1 MVDLM
6 QKEEYGNTNIIYNEK
21 RDTLEAHL
29 VQLEVFVEK
38 NKKEEE
44 LLYVRESALYI
55 LGDRNLATSPS
66 SNRLL
71 IISKDYLG
79 KLIEF
84 YEKNNPSIV
93 VQVVKC
99 PISEF
104 VYSEVNKKIKR
115 DVLEIIDKNNDK
127 IKNKKELNELINKAI
142 DKYDLNILKKELLD
156 LMVKQYDKT
165 NMDEAKG
172 KKM

>member
-1 MVDLM
+1 M

-21 RDTLEAHL
+21 RKTLEAHL
-29 VQLEVFVEK
+29 VQLEVFVET
-38 NKKEEE
+38 NKKGEE

-71 IISKDYLG
+71 IISKDYLE

-99 PISEF
+99 PISEY
-104 VYSEVNKKIKR
+104 VYSEVDKKIKR
-115 DVLEIIDKNNDK
+115 DVLEVIDKNNDK
-127 IKNKKELNELINKAI
+127 IKNKKELNELINNTI
-142 DKYDLNILKKELLD
+142 DKYDLNNLKKELLD
-156 LMVKQYDKT
+156 SMVNQYDKT

>member
-38 NKKEEE
+38 NKKGEE